1 MTLEQLPLIML
12 RALLITLIIECAVA
26 WILGVRTRD
35 GQKVVFLANLM
46 TNPVVVSMG
55 AGVLLFLGRNMLFPI
70 TVIMEVIVVVVEG
83 VVYRRYLET
92 ERDPFVISLICNAV
106 SFFTGELLNRFV
118 L

>member
-12 RALLITLIIECAVA
+12 RALLLTLIIECAIA
-26 WILGVRTRD
+26 WILGVRSRD

-46 TNPVVVSMG
+46 TNPLVVSIG

-83 VVYRRYLET
+83 VVYRRYLDID
-92 ERDPFVISLICNAV
+92 RNPFFVSLACNTG
-106 SFFTGELLNRFV
+106 SFLIGELLNRFV
-118 L
+118 F